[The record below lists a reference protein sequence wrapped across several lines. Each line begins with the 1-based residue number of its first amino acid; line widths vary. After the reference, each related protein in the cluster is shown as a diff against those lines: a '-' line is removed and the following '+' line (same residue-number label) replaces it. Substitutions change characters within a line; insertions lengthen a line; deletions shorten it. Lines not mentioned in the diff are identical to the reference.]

1 MAGLIVTRGMGHVG
15 PPRTQQ
21 EIINGEQPG
30 PGVGLAGFGLTRG
43 QTSEGVCPGIH
54 GESAAEFQQRLIE
67 EGIHARP
74 ISEVAVDIRGRKA
87 RRRRKSS
94 PSSRRV

>member
-1 MAGLIVTRGMGHVG
+1 MGHVG
-15 PPRTQQ
+15 PAPTSQ
-21 EIINGEQPG
+21 EVLNGAQPG

-54 GESAAEFQQRLIE
+54 GESAAAFQQRLIE

-74 ISEVAVDIRGRKA
+74 IPEIAVDIRGRQA

-94 PSSRRV
+94 TSSRRV